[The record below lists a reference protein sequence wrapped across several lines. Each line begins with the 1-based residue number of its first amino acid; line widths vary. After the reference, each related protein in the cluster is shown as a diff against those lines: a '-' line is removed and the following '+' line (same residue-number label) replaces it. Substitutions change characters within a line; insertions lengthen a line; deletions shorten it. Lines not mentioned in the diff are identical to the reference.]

1 MKARENFDLR
11 PMNYRLLMA
20 EKSPKIPSS
29 LIGAAGE
36 HFVMFELYRRGIMV
50 GQPPQGVPD
59 IDLLVLDEAAQ
70 VLKNLQV
77 KTRSKGAD
85 GGWHMKLEHEKLIS
99 PRLFYVFVDM
109 APESP
114 IVYVIPSK
122 VVAQV
127 VSRSYATWLA
137 IPGKGGRPHSQTDM
151 RRILPSYSFKVA
163 GFPDGW
169 MDTYKDRWD
178 LLCEP

>member
-1 MKARENFDLR
+1 
-11 PMNYRLLMA
+11 MA
-20 EKSPKIPSS
+20 DNSPKIPSS

-50 GQPPQGVPD
+50 GQPPQGVPQ

-85 GGWHMKLEHEKLIS
+85 GGWHMKLKHETLTS
-99 PRLFYVFVDM
+99 SRLFYVFVDM
-109 APESP
+109 APDSP
-114 IVYVIPSK
+114 IAYVIPSK
-122 VVAQV
+122 VVAEV
-127 VSRSYATWLA
+127 VSRSHATWLA
-137 IPGKGGRPHSQTDM
+137 IPGKGGRPHGQTDM
-151 RRILPSYSFKVA
+151 RRILPSYSFRVD

-169 MDTYKDRWD
+169 MNEYKDRWD
-178 LLCEP
+178 LLREP